1 MLMNQKNPF
10 LHCFFPDSKF
20 IFLQYFMFPGVKPL
34 GAALPAAR
42 GWKLPEGHAEH
53 PIKILL
59 KVRQKIYF
67 CYLLLRKNITSIPSA
82 FSGLLACPGTEQL
95 QEFYNF
101 SISSSRLKFTRT
113 VRATGNA
120 TSPTSPN
127 SFRPRNRAARVASG

>member
-1 MLMNQKNPF
+1 MNQKNPF

-59 KVRQKIYF
+59 KVRQKNIF
-67 CYLLLRKNITSIPSA
+67 LLSA
-82 FSGLLACPGTEQL
+82 SEKKYYVYSFGIFRPSGLPGNGT
-95 QEFYNF
+95 
-101 SISSSRLKFTRT
+101 T
-113 VRATGNA
+113 TGIL
-120 TSPTSPN
+120 
-127 SFRPRNRAARVASG
+127 